1 MLDINKLPIDIRYRI
16 GMGYDSG
23 LRIKSEN
30 DRYAVE
36 CYRKL
41 FQQKLNFLKQ
51 QKMIEKSN
59 KIFQLF
65 KSARNKIGYKT
76 NENINFLLGQTPSAH
91 FFCNLSLKD
100 LGITKREIIAAC
112 VVRSRD

>member
-1 MLDINKLPIDIRYRI
+1 MPVDIRYRI
-16 GMGYDSG
+16 GMGYNSG
-23 LRIKSEN
+23 LQIKSEN

-51 QKMIEKSN
+51 KKMIEQSN

-65 KSARNKIGYKT
+65 KSARKSIGYKT
-76 NENINFLLGQTPSAH
+76 NENIEYLLEQTPSAH

-100 LGITKREIIAAC
+100 LGISKKEIIAAC
-112 VVRSRD
+112 VNVY